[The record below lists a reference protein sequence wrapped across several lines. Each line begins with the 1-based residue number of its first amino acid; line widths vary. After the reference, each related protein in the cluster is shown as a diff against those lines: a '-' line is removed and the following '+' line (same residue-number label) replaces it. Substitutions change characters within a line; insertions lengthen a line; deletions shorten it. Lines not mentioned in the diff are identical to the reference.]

1 MNSRDQY
8 LRETGTPNLGRFL
21 LSRALCLLGLASAI
35 GHADDWPQWQG
46 PQRDGVWREDKIM
59 ASFPSNGL
67 TVRWRASIGAGY
79 SGPAV
84 AGGRVFVTDRMTRES
99 PDTEMQ
105 MRWDVRDKTMGLERV
120 LCLDEATGQI
130 LWTHSEL
137 CKYSVAYGTGPRST
151 PTVQGDRVYTLGAMG
166 DLLCLE
172 SATGQVVWRR
182 NLVQDYA
189 AAIPLYGYAIQP
201 LVDGD
206 RLVILVGGTG
216 QAVVALDRHNG
227 KEMWK
232 SLSAKEPGYSAPLIH
247 TFAGQRQLIVWHA
260 EGLAGLL
267 PESGK
272 PLWTIPHPVQVGVAI
287 STPAIESNRLAVCSQ
302 YEGVLMTQFQPGK
315 AGPDILW
322 RASAGD
328 TPEKEWKKK
337 GFNTTLSTVLL
348 RDNCVYGVS
357 LYGEMCCLDGNT
369 GDRLWTT
376 RAPTSGVAQ
385 SKERWSTLFMT
396 PHQDRVFIFNEK
408 GDLILSRLTRNGYEE
423 ISRAHIIEPDMT
435 SSGSGGRKVVWAHP
449 AFANRCVYARNNHEL
464 VAISLAVRP

>member
-1 MNSRDQY
+1 VLKTAARDLSRF
-8 LRETGTPNLGRFL
+8 FL
-21 LSRALCLLGLASAI
+21 LGALCLFGLGSAI
-35 GHADDWPQWQG
+35 GLAEDWPQWQG
-46 PQRDGVWREDKIM
+46 PQRDGIWREDKIVE
-59 ASFPSNGL
+59 SFPTNGL
-67 TVRWRASIGAGY
+67 PIRWRASIGAGY

-84 AGGRVFVTDRMTRES
+84 AGGRIFITDRITQKS
-99 PDTEMQ
+99 PDTEVQ
-105 MRWDVRDKTMGLERV
+105 LRWDFRDKTMGLERV
-120 LCLDEATGQI
+120 LCLEEATGKL
-130 LWTHSEL
+130 LWTHSDL

-166 DLLCLE
+166 DVLCLE
-172 SATGQVVWRR
+172 AASGKVIWRR

-189 AAIPLYGYAIQP
+189 ATIPLYGYAIQP

-206 RLVILVGGTG
+206 RLIILVGGAG
-216 QAVVALDRHNG
+216 QAVVAFDRHSG
-227 KEMWK
+227 KGLWK

-260 EGLAGLL
+260 EALAGLT

-272 PLWTIPHPVQVGVAI
+272 MLWTIPHPVQVGVAI

-302 YEGVLMTQFQPGK
+302 YEGVLMTQFKPGQ
-315 AGPDILW
+315 ADPEILW

-328 TPEKEWKKK
+328 TPEKEWKRK

-348 RDNCVYGVS
+348 RDNFVYGVS

-369 GDRLWTT
+369 GNRLWTT
-376 RAPTSGVAQ
+376 RAPTSGEAQ

-396 PHQDRVFIFNEK
+396 PHRDRVFIFNEK
-408 GDLILSRLTRNGYEE
+408 GDLILSRLTPKGYDE
-423 ISRAHIIEPDMT
+423 ISRAHVIEPDMI

-449 AFANRCVYARNNHEL
+449 AYANRCVYVRNNHEL
-464 VAISLAVRP
+464 VCVSLAVKP